1 MLKAGPYTI
10 VTGGALGVD
19 LEAEKLTRNHGMAV
33 EVYVPPC
40 HPRSKLIPP
49 VSHEALREAIPLTN
63 QAAFRLNRNLQRPIS
78 MQYIH
83 RNYHVVKNASM
94 VLAFGSFQTGTK
106 LIHGGTGWGVEFAKL
121 LKKSLYVYDVDRNI
135 WMWFDNSQEQFSPCE
150 QMTEEQIMNPTL
162 MSRTAIIGERNIY
175 DYPDALLELNEL
187 FKRSLNINDYP
198 DALLELN
205 KLFKRSLNIK
215 F

>member
-1 MLKAGPYTI
+1 MLNVSRYTI
-10 VTGGALGVD
+10 VTGGAFGVN
-19 LEAEKLTRNHGMAV
+19 LEAAKLARNHGMAV

-40 HPRSKLIPP
+40 RPRSKLILP
-49 VSHEALREAIPLTN
+49 VSYEALREAIRLTN
-63 QAAFRLNRNLQRPIS
+63 QASFRLNRNLQSPIT

-83 RNYHVVKNASM
+83 RNHHVVKNASM
-94 VLAFGSFQTGTK
+94 ILDFGSFQTGTK

-121 LKKSLYVYDVDRNI
+121 LKTSLYVYDEDRNI
-135 WMWFDNSQEQFSPCE
+135 WMWFDNNQDQFYPYE

-162 MSRTAIIGERNIY
+162 MRRAAIIGARNVY
-175 DYPDALLELNEL
+175 DYPDALLELIEL

-198 DALLELN
+198 DASLELN
-205 KLFKRSLNIK
+205 KLVRRSLNNK